1 MKFSQFKCKECESND
16 LEVYNSIIDYSKDPA
31 VGYIAF
37 VCKTCG
43 HEFEIEMEAEVVA

>member
-37 VCKTCG
+37 KCKACE